1 MIIKGGSRAAPNQ
14 LGRHLAR
21 TDTNECVRVLELQS
35 ARTSP
40 QAAFEDWQT
49 VAEGTRGRKGLY
61 HANIDPDPKYPM
73 TEEQFMRAA
82 DVLEEQLGLT
92 GQPRCVVL
100 HEKGG
105 RTHIHVVWQRTDID
119 TMTLVSDSNNYLAHE
134 RASQQLE
141 REFDH
146 EHVPGKHAKRD
157 RGVQPDMPSAEVS
170 HDEWQQHER
179 GGLYHRERKQQVTA
193 LFEASDG
200 GPAFKAALEDAGYVL
215 VRGDKRGF
223 VLLDGDGKAHS
234 LSRQL
239 PGVKAAEL
247 RAFMGAV
254 DPASLP
260 GVAEAREQIR
270 ADLRA
275 RTQAAAPE
283 QDSTPPATNSAEPTP
298 EEETRLATLLQAL
311 ADRHAA
317 QIKEQS
323 ERHSAERETLR
334 EEQRVEESSRFE
346 EITKEAVARQ
356 MQEQAPA
363 PGAAERLW
371 RTVREAVSEEARAQR
386 EAEDAKRREELHDRV
401 QGDIR
406 ASVAGLRFKQER
418 DWENLDERHK
428 RERDDLRDGQARD
441 RERRIADEMRA
452 REYAREIAQRERD
465 ALDRAR
471 DGPEIGGGRAR

>member
-1 MIIKGGSRAAPNQ
+1 

-35 ARTSP
+35 ARISP

-73 TEEQFMRAA
+73 TEQQFMRAA

-105 RTHIHVVWQRTDID
+105 RAHIHVVWQRTDID
-119 TMTLVSDSNNYLAHE
+119 TMTLVSDSNNYHAHE

-141 REFDH
+141 REFGH

-157 RGVQPDMPSAEVS
+157 REAQADMPIAEVR

-179 GGLYHRERKQQVTA
+179 GGLNHRERKQQVTA
-193 LFEASDG
+193 LFEASDN

-223 VLLDGDGKAHS
+223 VLLDEDGKAHS

-247 RAFMGAV
+247 RAFMGGV

-260 GVAEAREQIR
+260 GVAEA
-270 ADLRA
+270 
-275 RTQAAAPE
+275 
-283 QDSTPPATNSAEPTP
+283 
-298 EEETRLATLLQAL
+298 
-311 ADRHAA
+311 
-317 QIKEQS
+317 
-323 ERHSAERETLR
+323 
-334 EEQRVEESSRFE
+334 
-346 EITKEAVARQ
+346 
-356 MQEQAPA
+356 
-363 PGAAERLW
+363 
-371 RTVREAVSEEARAQR
+371 
-386 EAEDAKRREELHDRV
+386 
-401 QGDIR
+401 
-406 ASVAGLRFKQER
+406 
-418 DWENLDERHK
+418 
-428 RERDDLRDGQARD
+428 
-441 RERRIADEMRA
+441 
-452 REYAREIAQRERD
+452 
-465 ALDRAR
+465 
-471 DGPEIGGGRAR
+471 